1 MVVLNL
7 LVDEEPTTTIVDEGA
22 SPFGRVNSFGL
33 VGFLLTISRCMQK
46 M

>member
-1 MVVLNL
+1 
-7 LVDEEPTTTIVDEGA
+7 VDEGA